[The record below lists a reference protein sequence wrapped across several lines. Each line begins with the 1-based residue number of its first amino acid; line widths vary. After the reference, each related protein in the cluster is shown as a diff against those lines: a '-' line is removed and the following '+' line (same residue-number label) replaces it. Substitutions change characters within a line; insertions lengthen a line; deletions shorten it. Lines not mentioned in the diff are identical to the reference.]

1 MTADAKNVVITG
13 STRGIGKG
21 MAREFL
27 NRGHNVVISGRTQD
41 SVDAALADLKDA
53 AEAKGARL
61 AGVPCDVSDIN
72 QVQSLWD
79 KAVEHLG
86 SVDIWI
92 NNAGRTNSSNKIATL
107 PAGEFSGVVGTN
119 LLGTMYGCQVALR
132 GMQAQGHGA
141 LYTFEGF
148 GSNGMQAPGNHVYG
162 TTKYAITYFT
172 KALINETKGGPV
184 LVGYMSPGMVTTD
197 LLLKG
202 KDKMPPQ
209 VWEQRKKVF
218 NILADHVETV
228 TPFLVEGVLANTEH
242 GARIAWL
249 TRKKSMWRF
258 FKSRFSK
265 RDLFAELD
273 AKAAQA

>member
-27 NRGHNVVISGRTQD
+27 NRGHNVVISGRTQE

-53 AEAKGARL
+53 AEAKGAHL
-61 AGVPCDVSDIN
+61 AGVPCDVGDIN

-86 SVDIWI
+86 SVGIWI

-141 LYTFEGF
+141 GSDRALHEEAGRGVPGSGCQQVEPHGDEVPACKQGTECHQQEQHLGPEGQ
-148 GSNGMQAPGNHVYG
+148 G
-162 TTKYAITYFT
+162 
-172 KALINETKGGPV
+172 
-184 LVGYMSPGMVTTD
+184 
-197 LLLKG
+197 
-202 KDKMPPQ
+202 
-209 VWEQRKKVF
+209 
-218 NILADHVETV
+218 
-228 TPFLVEGVLANTEH
+228 
-242 GARIAWL
+242 
-249 TRKKSMWRF
+249 
-258 FKSRFSK
+258 
-265 RDLFAELD
+265 
-273 AKAAQA
+273 

>member
-27 NRGHNVVISGRTQD
+27 IRGHNVVISGRTQAT
-41 SVDAALADLKDA
+41 VDAALAELTDA
-53 AEAKGARL
+53 TKAKGASL

-72 QVQSLWD
+72 QAQTLWN
-79 KAVEHLG
+79 KAVEHMG

-92 NNAGRTNSSNKIATL
+92 NNAGRTNRLGKIATL
-107 PAGEFSGVVGTN
+107 PTEEFLGVVGTN

-132 GMQAQGHGA
+132 GMQAQGSGA
-141 LYTFEGF
+141 LYNFEGF

-209 VWEQRKKVF
+209 VWEQRKKIF

-242 GARIAWL
+242 GARINWL

-258 FKSRFSK
+258 FKARFST

-273 AKAAQA
+273 AKAAQS